1 MPAADVDVVTSALG
15 RDSRIGS
22 KYLRGAVS
30 YGGPCFPRDTVAF
43 AALANGVGAPAHV
56 AEATDQLNRDGIR
69 RLADLAHRYLPEG
82 GTAAVLG
89 LSYKPNTDVIEESP
103 GLLLAQTLVESGVNV
118 VVYDPLALP
127 AVEKALGSDVA
138 YAESSADAVRRADVI
153 VVTTAWSEFGELQPE
168 VFGRDGEP
176 RTLIDCWRLLSGERF
191 KGVARYVALGEG
203 TRSPA
208 AVARKLI
215 RLGRKSNPTSG
226 LDWTD
231 NS

>member
-1 MPAADVDVVTSALG
+1 M
-15 RDSRIGS
+15 
-22 KYLRGAVS
+22 
-30 YGGPCFPRDTVAF
+30 
-43 AALANGVGAPAHV
+43 
-56 AEATDQLNRDGIR
+56 
-69 RLADLAHRYLPEG
+69 
-82 GTAAVLG
+82 
-89 LSYKPNTDVIEESP
+89 
-103 GLLLAQTLVESGVNV
+103 QTLVESGVNV

-176 RTLIDCWRLLSGERF
+176 RTLIDLSLLSGERF
-191 KGVARYVALGEG
+191 KGVARYRALGEG

-226 LDWTD
+226 RDWTGGWP
-231 NS
+231 SGALGSRARRR